1 MIEVLN
7 VLEDKEDYDK
17 YHAIVKRFTKDTD
30 ILRIH
35 NWIGEYYK
43 ETGDKEL
50 AWDSF
55 STYFLAKNPALN
67 ENKQEEY
74 KRMFEK
80 LRLNSGTSL
89 KRVLIETFL
98 QRYHAERI
106 GFMSLEVAEGKR
118 NDLNDIQLE
127 LDQYMDVSGKAT
139 IIGAEANRKDLEQLL
154 ETTSASSGLKWRLE
168 AFNQSFGPL
177 RRGNFALF
185 AGRPDSGKTTLLCS
199 EGSYMAPQLPPDE
212 RLLYFTNE
220 EGGDPVKI
228 RMITSALGI
237 DRITL
242 EKDKK
247 RYWNEYLMLLGGDP
261 DKILIID
268 KYDLHVKDIEYWLQH
283 ETPGLVC
290 IDQLRKVH
298 GFDDM
303 KGVTRLEKLFQLGR
317 EWSKAF
323 APVLTVS
330 QLGGMAEGTQWPGMS
345 CLYETQTAVQGEMD
359 GIVTI
364 GHVDGSIPENARYL
378 NVVKNKFPTPNDPR
392 CRHGKHEVVI
402 RPDIARYTDT

>member
-43 ETGDKEL
+43 ETGDKDL

-247 RYWNEYLMLLGGDP
+247 RYWNEYLTLLGGDP

-345 CLYETQTAVQGEMD
+345 CLY
-359 GIVTI
+359 
-364 GHVDGSIPENARYL
+364 
-378 NVVKNKFPTPNDPR
+378 
-392 CRHGKHEVVI
+392 
-402 RPDIARYTDT
+402 

>member
-1 MIEVLN
+1 MLEVLN
-7 VLEDKEDYDK
+7 VLEDKEDYEK
-17 YHAIVKRFTKDTD
+17 YFALVKRFTKDTD
-30 ILRIH
+30 ILRIQ
-35 NWIGEYYK
+35 NAMGEYYK
-43 ETGDKEL
+43 ETGDTDID
-50 AWDSF
+50 WSGF
-55 STYFLAKNPALN
+55 STYFLTKNPALN
-67 ENKQEEY
+67 AGKQEEY

-80 LRLNSGTSL
+80 LRLSSGTSL

-118 NDLNDIQLE
+118 SDLNDIQLE
-127 LDQYMDVSGKAT
+127 LDQYLDASGKAT
-139 IIGAEANRKDLEQLL
+139 EIGAEANRKDLEQLL
-154 ETTSASSGLKWRLE
+154 ETTSASHGLEWRLQ
-168 AFNQSFGPL
+168 ALRDSFGPL
-177 RRGNFALF
+177 RKGNFALF

-199 EGSYMAPQLPPDE
+199 EGSYMAPQLPPEE
-212 RLLYFTNE
+212 RLIYFTNE

-228 RMITSALGI
+228 RMITSVLGI
-237 DRITL
+237 DRMTL

-247 RYWNEYLMLLGGDP
+247 RYWNEYLHIIGGDP

-298 GFDDM
+298 GFEDM
-303 KGVTRLEKLFQLGR
+303 KGVNRLEKLFQLGR

-330 QLGGMAEGTQWPGMS
+330 QLDAYAENEQWPGMS
-345 CLYETQTAVQGEMD
+345 RLYESKTAVQGEMD

-364 GHVDGSIPENARYL
+364 GHVDGSMPQARYL
-378 NVVKNKFPTPNDPR
+378 NIVKNKFPTPGDPMQ
-392 CRHGKHEVVI
+392 RHGKHEVFI
-402 RPDIARYTDT
+402 RADIARYTDS